1 MTSDDAAG
9 GRILGRVR
17 SANGTGIVR
26 TEGRFDM
33 SIDDV
38 WSALTDE
45 VLAAELSELSLSGA
59 TRRPGLVGGETR
71 PPRNS

>member
-1 MTSDDAAG
+1 
-9 GRILGRVR
+9 
-17 SANGTGIVR
+17 
-26 TEGRFDM
+26 M